1 MDVAALKSSWRW
13 VADIGDEATQYF
25 YSHLFLMHPEVREM
39 FPVSMTL
46 QREKFFAALG
56 AIISDVDN
64 LDAQAEFLAQLG
76 RDHRRFQVIP
86 EQYDAVGASLLAT
99 LAHLLGESWTPEL
112 AATWAEAYGAVAT
125 AMVAA
130 AEDAADTPSWW
141 DAEIVATERR
151 SIDVTVHTLAPA
163 QPYPFRAGQSAAVE
177 FDARPRAWRYYS
189 PANAPRDDGTI
200 ELHVQVVAGGQVSS
214 AFARARPGSRVR
226 LGAPIGES
234 LTLPEGVEN
243 LLLVAGGTGLAPL
256 RAILEQ
262 IDTEWQHNGFAP
274 NVHLFHGIRNS
285 WNMYD
290 NRALLE
296 LAARPWLSYTAVV
309 SDDPFFPGARG
320 PVGTVAARS
329 GDWQKHHALVCGSA
343 GMVGHT
349 VNALADAGMA
359 PTAIGY
365 EDFTDFTV
373 PTAGATTT
381 RDRPDNDKGTQ

>member
-25 YSHLFLMHPEVREM
+25 YSHLFLTHPEVREM
-39 FPVSMTL
+39 FPVSMAV
-46 QREKFFAALG
+46 QREKFFTALG

-64 LDAQAEFLAQLG
+64 LDAQAGFLAQLG
-76 RDHRRFQVIP
+76 RDHRRFRVIP
-86 EQYDAVGASLLAT
+86 EQYDAAGASLLAT
-99 LAHLLGESWTPEL
+99 LAHFLGESWTPEL
-112 AATWAEAYGAVAT
+112 AAAWAEAYGAVAT
-125 AMVAA
+125 AMVSA
-130 AEDAADTPSWW
+130 AEDAADSPAWW

-151 SIDVTVHTLAPA
+151 SIDVAVHTLAPT

-177 FDARPRAWRYYS
+177 FDGRPRSWRYYS
-189 PANAPRDDGTI
+189 PANAPRADGTI

-214 AFARARPGSRVR
+214 AFARAKPGSRVR

-234 LTLPEGVEN
+234 LTLPDGVEN

-256 RAILEQ
+256 RAVLEQ
-262 IDTEWQHNGFAP
+262 IDTDWQHRGSAP
-274 NVHLFHGIRNS
+274 NVHLFHGVRNS

-320 PVGTVAARS
+320 PVGAVAARS
-329 GDWQKHHALVCGSA
+329 GDWQEHRALVCGSGA
-343 GMVGHT
+343 MVEHT
-349 VNALADAGMA
+349 VNALVDAGVA
-359 PTAIGY
+359 PTAIKY
-365 EDFTDFTV
+365 EDFTDFTAPTVTATAV
-373 PTAGATTT
+373 PGLA
-381 RDRPDNDKGTQ
+381 DNDKGTQ